1 MLEKIVI
8 VIGVS
13 LDIVNSSI
21 HKREREWEGGERGE
35 GERERERE
43 GRNLHENAFSILHNV
58 YMPCIFMFKNI
69 RTSIWRICDVEIYTY
84 VAYSSHQI
92 DSVCDNLITDIY
104 AFVWNLRM
112 QKKI

>member
-21 HKREREWEGGERGE
+21 HKRERESERGGRGE

-69 RTSIWRICDVEIYTY
+69 RTSI
-84 VAYSSHQI
+84 
-92 DSVCDNLITDIY
+92 
-104 AFVWNLRM
+104 
-112 QKKI
+112 